1 MFFTLFRIL
10 RVQLTARLA
19 TCPQQGLYAQVGM
32 PFTMIQAIAMASD
45 LEDNGQWS
53 HQALQRQ
60 VGLPHVNLQY
70 QTLPEHVG
78 TITILA

>member
-1 MFFTLFRIL
+1 
-10 RVQLTARLA
+10 
-19 TCPQQGLYAQVGM
+19 M